1 LGHLQSIKSKGMTMD
16 YGKSGNPKGGK
27 HEPKN
32 KEGRS
37 KTVAEVAEEA
47 SKAKAELLARMKA
60 AAEAKKKG

>member
-1 LGHLQSIKSKGMTMD
+1 MTMD

-37 KTVAEVAEEA
+37 KTVAEAAEEA
-47 SKAKAELLARMKA
+47 AKAKADMLARMKA